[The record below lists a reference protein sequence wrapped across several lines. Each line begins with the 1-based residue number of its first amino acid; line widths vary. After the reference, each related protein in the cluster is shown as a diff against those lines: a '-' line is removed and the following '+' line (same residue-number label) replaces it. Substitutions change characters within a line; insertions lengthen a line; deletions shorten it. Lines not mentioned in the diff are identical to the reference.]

1 MNNESEEYGVGVWF
15 IFRMYNVPR
24 IILIPIIWGFFCFVS
39 YGQRMDIP
47 IIRINN
53 YIEIEITNLRMSGIF
68 QKIEIIDLNNKNQIH
83 IIRYDSYDDYY
94 LISKDNIGFQ
104 TKILKLDILK
114 KKGGKFN
121 FILKVYTSEK
131 RYDKTFNPSSERL
144 DKVIKIKW
152 RP

>member
-1 MNNESEEYGVGVWF
+1 
-15 IFRMYNVPR
+15 MYNVRR
-24 IILIPIIWGFFCFVS
+24 IILSPIIWGFFCFVS

-53 YIEIEITNLRMSGIF
+53 YIEIEITNLRMAGIF